1 LTGTLTSP
9 ATSPLVSVVM
19 VSAETGCTARANPV
33 ASEVITKPRRDQL
46 GRDGCVPSSTG
57 TMLSMLSMAV
67 LLRVISFAQEDRGR
81 GGGALARVARR
92 HRGRDASHVRD
103 LSKRSELS
111 PAANL
116 QIADERRPGG

>member
-1 LTGTLTSP
+1 
-9 ATSPLVSVVM
+9 M

-67 LLRVISFAQEDRGR
+67 LLRVISFAQEDRRR

-92 HRGRDASHVRD
+92 YRCRDAS
-103 LSKRSELS
+103 L
-111 PAANL
+111 
-116 QIADERRPGG
+116 RRRISWPCC